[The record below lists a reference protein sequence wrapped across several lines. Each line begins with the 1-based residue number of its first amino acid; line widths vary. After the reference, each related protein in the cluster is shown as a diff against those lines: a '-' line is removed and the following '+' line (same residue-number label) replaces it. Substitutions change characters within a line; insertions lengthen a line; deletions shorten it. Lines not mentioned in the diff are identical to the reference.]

1 MLRIYSEKD
10 SVIAESANF
19 FKCFSKINKC
29 LSETK
34 DLKDIEVIKEDFEWF
49 ESNKDKIINSIKSKF
64 HEAIRQM
71 VNLK

>member
-10 SVIAESANF
+10 CVVVESANF

-29 LSETK
+29 LSDIK
-34 DLKDIEVIKEDFEWF
+34 DLRDIAVIKEDVEWF

-71 VNLK
+71 VNFR